1 MDLSKGEVRAA
12 GSHVLAPLELR
23 ERRPH
28 IQRHQGKDGE
38 VSGSVPPSP
47 GPREP
52 RGPLPTWLQDLF
64 LSVSPPFLLTF
75 IQVLFLFFA
84 CKEMLWDSGMGRR
97 RLSSC
102 MT

>member
-1 MDLSKGEVRAA
+1 MKGEVRAA

-38 VSGSVPPSP
+38 VSGSVPPPPRDP
-47 GPREP
+47 GNSEVRF
-52 RGPLPTWLQDLF
+52 LPGFRIYFCQ
-64 LSVSPPFLLTF
+64 SVSPPFLLAF

-84 CKEMLWDSGMGRR
+84 CKRMLWDSGMGRR